1 MSKLNIF
8 SAFEPVH
15 VEIFCSNLP
24 HHDKMVAPSSLAS
37 SGEEDMWEEE
47 EEWRLKLQEI
57 RNSKKCRKKY
67 AVGPQLLFMVDL

>member
-24 HHDKMVAPSSLAS
+24 HHVNT
-37 SGEEDMWEEE
+37 ET
-47 EEWRLKLQEI
+47 EI
-57 RNSKKCRKKY
+57 
-67 AVGPQLLFMVDL
+67 PDLIPIRVEANRETIKEVQKGKPPILTK